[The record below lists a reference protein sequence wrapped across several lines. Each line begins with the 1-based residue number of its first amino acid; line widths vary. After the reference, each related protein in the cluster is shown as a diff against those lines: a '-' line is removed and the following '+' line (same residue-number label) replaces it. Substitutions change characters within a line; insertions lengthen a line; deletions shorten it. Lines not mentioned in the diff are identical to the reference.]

1 MCCRL
6 LGNSVNTFL
15 TWGVGI
21 ETDFLGAFDVYGI
34 PIPHA
39 RKFFAKLF
47 SKKRKSRPTYS
58 HNTN

>member
-1 MCCRL
+1 MCCRFFG
-6 LGNSVNTFL
+6 GNSVNTFL

-21 ETDFLGAFDVYGI
+21 ETEFFCAFDVYGI

-47 SKKRKSRPTYS
+47 FKKA
-58 HNTN
+58 

>member
-1 MCCRL
+1 VGWGWEDVL
-6 LGNSVNTFL
+6 SPFGNSVNTFL

-47 SKKRKSRPTYS
+47 FKKA
-58 HNTN
+58 